1 MQISVAYLMVSMWV
15 IIWLELAFI
24 IFQYERIIKLKF
36 FMWMNVWA
44 KKQVKEIKQRF
55 NER

>member
-1 MQISVAYLMVSMWV
+1 MVSMWV